1 MGRQCR
7 PSGPAQRATFA
18 LTGLASS
25 AGVPDSFSD
34 PTADH
39 ENSSERTTLAS
50 CTERGGQSFAVL
62 EVEDFR
68 EPNDRCV
75 TVERD
80 Y

>member
-7 PSGPAQRATFA
+7 PSGPDQSATFA
-18 LTGLASS
+18 LAGLENS
-25 AGVPDSFSD
+25 AVVADSFAD
-34 PTADH
+34 PIADH
-39 ENSSERTTLAS
+39 ENSSQRTTLAS

-62 EVEDFR
+62 EVGGFR